1 MAHALITGGAGFIGS
16 HLAEKLLRNGQQVT
30 VIDDLSTGRFKNIAL
45 LEGRPGFRYAI
56 EDIRNATVMDRL
68 VSECDIIYH
77 LAAAV
82 GVQKIITEP
91 INTIEVNIGGTE
103 VVLTTARRYRKKVM
117 IASTSEV
124 YGKGVSFPF
133 EEDNDCLMGPTSRS
147 RWAYATSK
155 AIDEFLALAY
165 YREVELPVVI
175 FRLFNTVGPRQSGQY
190 GMVVPRFIQWAM
202 KGEPIR
208 VYGDGQQ
215 TRCFG
220 NVFDIVDAID
230 RLTHAPDAI
239 GQVFNIGSTE
249 EISIL
254 QLAERVI
261 ERTDSPSQIQLVSY
275 EEAYEPGFEDFRR
288 RVPSIEKIQR
298 VIGWMPSTPLDTT
311 IDQMIAHFKE
321 NGLHG

>member
-1 MAHALITGGAGFIGS
+1 
-16 HLAEKLLRNGQQVT
+16 
-30 VIDDLSTGRFKNIAL
+30 
-45 LEGRPGFRYAI
+45 
-56 EDIRNATVMDRL
+56 
-68 VSECDIIYH
+68 
-77 LAAAV
+77 
-82 GVQKIITEP
+82 
-91 INTIEVNIGGTE
+91 
-103 VVLTTARRYRKKVM
+103 
-117 IASTSEV
+117 
-124 YGKGVSFPF
+124 
-133 EEDNDCLMGPTSRS
+133 
-147 RWAYATSK
+147 
-155 AIDEFLALAY
+155 
-165 YREVELPVVI
+165 
-175 FRLFNTVGPRQSGQY
+175 
-190 GMVVPRFIQWAM
+190 
-202 KGEPIR
+202 
-208 VYGDGQQ
+208 
-215 TRCFG
+215 
-220 NVFDIVDAID
+220 VFDIVDAID